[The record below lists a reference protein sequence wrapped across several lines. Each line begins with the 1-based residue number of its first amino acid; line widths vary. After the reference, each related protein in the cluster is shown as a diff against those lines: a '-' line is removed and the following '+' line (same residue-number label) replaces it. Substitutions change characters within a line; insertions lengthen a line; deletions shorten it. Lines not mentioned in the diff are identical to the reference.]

1 VNVRAAAPLAKAEW
15 LVLLAAAAGSW
26 DALGVHFATA
36 GSDGSWADSQITN
49 MVKEHNKAVN
59 A

>member
-1 VNVRAAAPLAKAEW
+1 L
-15 LVLLAAAAGSW
+15 LLASAGSW